1 MDLEITFPY
10 KSDLTIPVL
19 SEKLKST
26 PADST
31 VTITNVPKSE
41 EGKLKLNMTLSG
53 FLKVQVNDGSVTA
66 QTPKY
71 KLGTAQSISDRN
83 TIDASNLL
91 TDKDKEK
98 PTAESLKAA
107 CGTGKKRRACAG
119 CTCGLAEELNSTD
132 VEKADAVRAEAVA
145 SGSAPKSACGS
156 CYLGDAF
163 RCASCPYLGMPAFK
177 PGPENKPDLKKAI
190 VLDDDTMDI

>member
-1 MDLEITFPY
+1 MIHTQLIATAVTNYLEHFNFRMDLEITFPY

-66 QTPKY
+66 QTPK
-71 KLGTAQSISDRN
+71 
-83 TIDASNLL
+83 
-91 TDKDKEK
+91 
-98 PTAESLKAA
+98 
-107 CGTGKKRRACAG
+107 
-119 CTCGLAEELNSTD
+119 
-132 VEKADAVRAEAVA
+132 V
-145 SGSAPKSACGS
+145 
-156 CYLGDAF
+156 
-163 RCASCPYLGMPAFK
+163 
-177 PGPENKPDLKKAI
+177 
-190 VLDDDTMDI
+190 